1 MSLAQ
6 SKIAE
11 LSQLQQKPCEQLNNL
26 LDINTLIEQH
36 PQFTEQQLRWIISQR
51 KFNGINATE
60 TVLFKVGKRWF
71 FDIPLFIS
79 WMKNKNS

>member
-6 SKIAE
+6 SI
-11 LSQLQQKPCEQLNNL
+11 PHEQLNNL

-51 KFNGINATE
+51 KFNGINKTE

-71 FDIPLFIS
+71 FDIPLFIA